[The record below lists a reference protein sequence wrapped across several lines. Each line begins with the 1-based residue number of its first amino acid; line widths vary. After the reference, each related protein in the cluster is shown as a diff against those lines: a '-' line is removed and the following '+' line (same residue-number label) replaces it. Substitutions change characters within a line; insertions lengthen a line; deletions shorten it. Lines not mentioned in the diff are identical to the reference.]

1 MNLMYT
7 LKQLAIIISRDLRK
21 NQTQAEQIF
30 WDKAKNKK
38 VLGYKFLRQHPLFY
52 EYYDKEKFFIA
63 DFYCGDLRLV
73 IEIDGGIHEQQ
84 KEYDQIRT
92 EIIETQHVYKVVRYS
107 NDEVLENINKVMQN
121 LKNVII
127 DLKREQIHN

>member
-1 MNLMYT
+1 MYT
-7 LKQLAIIISRDLRK
+7 LKQIAIIISRDLRK

-30 WDKAKNKK
+30 WDKVKNKK
-38 VLGYKFLRQHPLFY
+38 FLGYKFLRQHPLFY

-84 KEYDQIRT
+84 KDYDQIRT
-92 EIIETQHVYKVVRYS
+92 EILESQHELKVVRYS
-107 NDEVLENINKVMQN
+107 NDEVEKNINKV
-121 LKNVII
+121 LI
-127 DLKREQIHN
+127 DLKRVINQISNKNP

>member
-1 MNLMYT
+1 MYT
-7 LKQLAIIISRDLRK
+7 LKQIAIIISRDLRK

-30 WDKAKNKK
+30 WDKVKNKK
-38 VLGYKFLRQHPLFY
+38 FLGYKILRQHPLFY

-84 KEYDQIRT
+84 KDYDQIRT
-92 EIIETQHVYKVVRYS
+92 EILESQHELKVVRYS
-107 NDEVLENINKVMQN
+107 NDEVEKNINKV
-121 LKNVII
+121 LI
-127 DLKREQIHN
+127 DLKRVINQISNKNP